1 MAKLRD
7 LPMNTSTDIEVKA
20 LQERAEMLLDAG
32 FLDEAAFVIQAI
44 EELKRTPLELYK
56 YKQAPDRDV
65 A

>member
-1 MAKLRD
+1 M
-7 LPMNTSTDIEVKA
+7 MNTSTEIEIKA

-32 FLDEAAFVIQAI
+32 FLDEAAFLIHAI

-56 YKQAPDRDV
+56 YGRRSPDREV